1 MREGDAQH
9 PDGRQIPQQTV
20 SVIGGAKS
28 HLCWPD
34 VSRLVEMTL
43 PLSLKGHNLAFLQLQ
58 VEEKHH
64 WLQELGE

>member
-1 MREGDAQH
+1 M
-9 PDGRQIPQQTV
+9 
-20 SVIGGAKS
+20 S